1 MRILALHADRISFTA
16 KSKAIKDA
24 EDASPAAEEVN
35 ECLVVF
41 SSVEQRDERQP
52 DAVAARYVQEVA
64 DIASQVSTRKIVLYP
79 YVHLSSTPSSPRT
92 ALQVFAAAEK
102 ELKGQGYT
110 VIRAPFGWYKEFT
123 ISCKGHPLAEL
134 SREFSAEGEQPEQAA
149 IAAEKKLESHWFV
162 LDTHGKLHEVT
173 LQDNSLQGF
182 SFAQHRNLE
191 LFAKYEMAKVRVGKQ
206 EPPHVSLMKKLELIG
221 YEPGS
226 DSGHFRFY
234 PKGRLIKKLLEDYV
248 TDMTIAYGGL
258 EVETPIM
265 YDMQHPSLAKYLAK
279 FPARQYVIESDKRK
293 FFLRFSACFGQFLIA
308 HDAQVSYKNLPLR
321 LYELTRYSFRREQ
334 SGELSG
340 IRRLRAFTMPDVH
353 ALCGSLPQ
361 AMEEYKRRLHLCM
374 EVITGIGFSLDD
386 FEMALRVTADFYKEH
401 KDFIKEI
408 VQLFG
413 KPCLI
418 EMWEQRAF
426 YFVLKYEFNFVDNL
440 QKAAALSTDQID
452 VENGERYGLT
462 FADRDN
468 TKKTIPY
475 ILHCSP
481 SGAIERVFYAL
492 LEKAYRE
499 QQAGKK
505 PSLPLWL
512 APTQVRI
519 IPVSNEKHLQGAE
532 AVCREM
538 LSRQVRADIDDH
550 EDPLGKRIKRAEEE
564 WVPYI
569 VVVGDKE
576 LQSRQLMTRIR
587 ESGLQQQYSSEGL
600 VQEIREKAAGRPWKP
615 LALPMFLSQRAL
627 FTG

>member
-1 MRILALHADRISFTA
+1 MRILALHANQISFTA

-24 EDASPAAEEVN
+24 EDISPHAEQVQ

-41 SSVEQRDERQP
+41 SSVEQRDERDP
-52 DAVAARYVQEVA
+52 AAVARRYVHEVA
-64 DIASQVSTRKIVLYP
+64 DIASQVSAKKIVLYP
-79 YVHLSSTPSSPRT
+79 YVHLSSTPSSPKT
-92 ALQVFAAAEK
+92 ALQVLTAAEK
-102 ELKGQGYT
+102 ELKGMGYT

-134 SREFSAEGEQPEQAA
+134 SREFSAEAEEATA
-149 IAAEKKLESHWFV
+149 LAAEKKLESSWFV
-162 LDTHGKLHEVT
+162 LDTAGKLHEVEM
-173 LQDNSLQGF
+173 QDNAITGF
-182 SFAQHRNLE
+182 SFAQHPNLE
-191 LFAKYEMAKVRVGKQ
+191 LFAKYEMAKARVAKQ
-206 EPPHVSLMKKLELIG
+206 EPPHVSLMKKLELVG

-226 DSGHFRFY
+226 DSGHFRYY
-234 PKGRLIKKLLEDYV
+234 PKGRLIKKLLETYI
-248 TDMTIAYGGL
+248 TDMTVAYGGL

-279 FPARQYVIESDKRK
+279 FPARQYVIESDKRN

-340 IRRLRAFTMPDVH
+340 LRRLRAFTMPDVH

-361 AMEEYKRRLHLCM
+361 AMEEYRRRLQLCM
-374 EVITGIGFSLDD
+374 DVITGIGLPLD
-386 FEMALRVTADFYKEH
+386 ELELALRVTSDFYKEH

-408 VQLFG
+408 VRIFG
-413 KPCLI
+413 KPALI

-426 YFVLKYEFNFVDNL
+426 YFILKYEFNFVDTL
-440 QKAAALSTDQID
+440 QKAAALCTDQID

-462 FADRDN
+462 FADKDN
-468 TKKTIPY
+468 TKKIIPY

-481 SGAIERVFYAL
+481 SGAIERVLYAL

-519 IPVSNEKHLQGAE
+519 IPVSNEKHLKLAE
-532 AVCREM
+532 AVCRQL
-538 LSRQVRADIDDH
+538 LSQEVRADVDDN
-550 EDPLGKRIKRAEEE
+550 EDTLGKRIKRAEEE

-576 LQSRQLMTRIR
+576 MQGKMLMTRLR
-587 ESGLQQQYSSEGL
+587 ESGLQQEYTQEQL
-600 VQEIREKAAGRPWKP
+600 VQEIRTKTAGKPWKP
-615 LALPMFLSQRAL
+615 LALPMLLSQRAL
-627 FTG
+627 FSS